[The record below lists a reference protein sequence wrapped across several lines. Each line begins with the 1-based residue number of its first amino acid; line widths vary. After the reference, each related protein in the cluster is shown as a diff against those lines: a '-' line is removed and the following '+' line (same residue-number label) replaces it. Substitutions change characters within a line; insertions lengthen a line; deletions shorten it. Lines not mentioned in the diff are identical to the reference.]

1 MTYFIYK
8 DAEKRWC
15 WRLRTSNGKII
26 AISSEGY
33 KSKPD
38 CLAAIKLVQASGIAT
53 VKEVE

>member
-33 KSKPD
+33 KSKPTA
-38 CLAAIKLVQASGIAT
+38 LPQLKLVQASA
-53 VKEVE
+53 